1 MTTAIKPLIF
11 AAMLASSSAVAADN
25 DLVGTY
31 KLVIEQRTI
40 VDTGEVIP
48 VKEPQGYIT
57 YGSDGRMI
65 VIIVRHPRPK
75 PANIENTTEQERRTC
90 SAR

>member
-1 MTTAIKPLIF
+1 MRAMMIGGAMF
-11 AAMLASSSAVAADN
+11 ASASAMAAEN

-48 VKEPQGYIT
+48 VKDPQGYIT

-65 VIIVRHPRPK
+65 VIIVRRP
-75 PANIENTTEQERRTC
+75 PA
-90 SAR
+90 